1 MDFEEN
7 FWIESLIGEM
17 VFLVKVVQLLFKVM
31 VFLIVVIMGGV
42 FVFVILESLRV
53 KESLFVFGMY

>member
-1 MDFEEN
+1 
-7 FWIESLIGEM
+7 
-17 VFLVKVVQLLFKVM
+17 M

-42 FVFVILESLRV
+42 FVFVILESFRV